1 MRAPLYFGEAEHPG
15 LHRCVTL
22 KSLDPRLRGDDGWES
37 RSETDLENATVRLSA
52 ANATPPDR
60 RYRCYRRYRR
70 AGTNFTSDGDTI
82 GKVCTVSPSSPL
94 AGSRAITTRLP
105 LC

>member
-1 MRAPLYFGEAEHPG
+1 MA
-15 LHRCVTL
+15 L
-22 KSLDPRLRGDDGWES
+22 KSLDPRLRGDDGWER
-37 RSETDLENATVRLSA
+37 RSETDFGNATVRLSA

-60 RYRCYRRYRR
+60 RYRRCRR